1 VNALVVGFDLDMTL
15 VDSAAG
21 IVDAVSAVVA
31 SHGRA
36 VDDDAVRAT
45 LGLPL
50 DMVFPMFIDDVP
62 YPVLLAEYRAYYGE
76 HGIPMSRE
84 LPGARASLEC
94 VRAVGGRI
102 LVVTAKHATQARAV
116 LDVAGL
122 SADDVAGESF
132 AEQKGDVLLTY
143 GAAIYVGDHVGDIAG
158 ARKAGAAAVAVATG
172 PTSAAELEAAGAD
185 VVLTDLEQFPG
196 WFAAWSEG

>member
-1 VNALVVGFDLDMTL
+1 MSALVVGFDLDMTL
-15 VDSAAG
+15 VDSADG
-21 IVDAVSAVVA
+21 IVDAVSYVVA
-31 SHGRA
+31 SHGRT
-36 VDDDAVRAT
+36 VDDAAVRET

-50 DMVFPMFIDDVP
+50 DLVFPRFIDDVP
-62 YPVLLAEYRAYYGE
+62 YAVLLAEYRAYYAV
-76 HGIPMSRE
+76 HGIPSSRQ
-84 LPGARASLEC
+84 LPGAAESLDA

-122 SADDVAGESF
+122 MADDVAGESF

-158 ARKAGAAAVAVATG
+158 ARRAGATAVAVATG
-172 PTSAAELEAAGAD
+172 PTSAPELADAGAD
-185 VVLTDLEQFPG
+185 VVLEHLGEFPE
-196 WFAAWSEG
+196 WFASWRSE